1 MMKLLAFYSFNGSCL
16 NVWCADFSKNKYIL
30 LKENSE
36 IQEVDFFFK
45 FQRVASIVT
54 TATNTCLSTKL
65 QCFQNHL
72 RPFAIFQT
80 NGDYT

>member
-1 MMKLLAFYSFNGSCL
+1 MKLVAFYSFNGSCL
-16 NVWCADFSKNKYIL
+16 NVWCADFSKNIFFFK
-30 LKENSE
+30 KNSE

-65 QCFQNHL
+65 QCFQNYS

-80 NGDYT
+80 NGDCT